1 MAVNVNISSPSTSS
15 ACAAFTVAHGLGT
28 SPVDM
33 PEILMTTL
41 GSIAF
46 RSPFYDSTYFYL
58 PATAPNLTAIVKV
71 EP

>member
-1 MAVNVNISSPSTSS
+1 MAINVSITSPSTFS
-15 ACAAFTVAHGLGT
+15 ACASFTATHGLG
-28 SPVDM
+28 SAPVDM

-41 GSIAF
+41 GEISF

-58 PATAPNLTAIVKV
+58 TASGINLTAIVKV